1 MTESFHVQ
9 NQILGTPIDL
19 HLFKGVLVLLALAA
33 IPLVITSKDLLLT
46 EQTQTVFDW
55 DTTSTPETC
64 TSGSALTGSQ
74 VDLFKVRVL

>member
-46 EQTQTVFDW
+46 EQTQTVFN
-55 DTTSTPETC
+55 
-64 TSGSALTGSQ
+64 
-74 VDLFKVRVL
+74 